1 MLNLYHQ
8 SNKLN
13 LNLMKKLFSFVAI
26 FAVAMMLTGCGFTS
40 NLSSNVN
47 VVETSVVLS
56 EANFNVVRNV
66 SAEVSSTYVFGIGG
80 IGKKA
85 LKDVA
90 VAELT
95 EKANLVGSQAL
106 INVAV
111 KSSIQNYFIVN
122 KVTFTATGTVIE
134 FEK

>member
-1 MLNLYHQ
+1 
-8 SNKLN
+8 
-13 LNLMKKLFSFVAI
+13 MKKLFSFVAI

-66 SAEVSSTYVFGIGG
+66 SAEVASTYVFGIGG

>member
-1 MLNLYHQ
+1 
-8 SNKLN
+8 
-13 LNLMKKLFSFVAI
+13 MKKLFSFVAI
-26 FAVAMMLTGCGFTS
+26 FACVMMLTGCGFTS

-56 EANFNVVRNV
+56 EANFHVVRNV
-66 SAEVSSTYVFGIGG
+66 SAEVSSTYVLGIGG
-80 IGKKA
+80 ISKKA

-95 EKANLVGSQAL
+95 KEANLKGSQAL

-111 KSSIQNYFIVN
+111 KSNVQSYFIVQ
-122 KVTFTATGTVIE
+122 KTSFIATGTVIE

>member
-1 MLNLYHQ
+1 
-8 SNKLN
+8 
-13 LNLMKKLFSFVAI
+13 MKKLFSFVAI
-26 FAVAMMLTGCGFTS
+26 FAAAMMLTGCGFTS

-85 LKDVA
+85 RQNK
-90 VAELT
+90 
-95 EKANLVGSQAL
+95 AL
-106 INVAV
+106 IDQISAT
-111 KSSIQNYFIVN
+111 IILQNYLEMTRI
-122 KVTFTATGTVIE
+122 
-134 FEK
+134 

>member
-1 MLNLYHQ
+1 
-8 SNKLN
+8 
-13 LNLMKKLFSFVAI
+13 MKKLFSFVVI

-134 FEK
+134 FEE